1 MNKTLPSRKGRR
13 FDQRATTIAV
23 MASLSPALA
32 FTQEIQP
39 IPVLEEIV
47 VTAGFRESDLMST
60 PVSVTVIDESII
72 EARAAQHLE
81 AVLNTAAN
89 VSYSSGGSRAR
100 FVQVRGVGDLEQ
112 FVDPKHFPSV
122 GITVDDISLGGTAN
136 AAMLFDVEQVEILRG
151 PQGTRFG
158 GSALAGMVNIRSNR
172 PTETFESFIE
182 LGAGNYGRWNA
193 GGVVS
198 GPLSETTAGRLAV
211 QQSKSDGYIDN
222 VFLGRDNTNG
232 LDETSIR
239 ASLHFDPSDG
249 STYSLTAF
257 RYDGRNGYDAF
268 SLDNT
273 RDPQ

>member
-39 IPVLEEIV
+39 SPVLEEIV

-122 GITVDDISLGGTAN
+122 GVTIDGLEIGTTATGASLG
-136 AAMLFDVEQVEILRG
+136 
-151 PQGTRFG
+151 P
-158 GSALAGMVNIRSNR
+158 
-172 PTETFESFIE
+172 
-182 LGAGNYGRWNA
+182 
-193 GGVVS
+193 
-198 GPLSETTAGRLAV
+198 
-211 QQSKSDGYIDN
+211 
-222 VFLGRDNTNG
+222 
-232 LDETSIR
+232 
-239 ASLHFDPSDG
+239 PS
-249 STYSLTAF
+249 
-257 RYDGRNGYDAF
+257 RR
-268 SLDNT
+268 
-273 RDPQ
+273 